1 MEPKEVLKV
10 NKNNRKIKLKY
21 GEGSVR
27 SIQGMTAA
35 TLKDTGNSVILKI
48 LNGYEQPEMLLVLDY
63 SQLDFIRKL
72 LNAWDEHFCNKPDG
86 NKPCG
91 NKPQDDKPQDIKEYL

>member
-10 NKNNRKIKLKY
+10 NKSNRKIKLKY
-21 GEGSVR
+21 GEGCVR

-35 TLKDTGNSVILKI
+35 TLKDNGNSVILKI
-48 LNGYEQPEMLLVLDY
+48 LNGYDQPEMLLVLDY

-72 LNAWDEHFCNKPDG
+72 LNAWDEHFCNKPV
-86 NKPCG
+86 G
-91 NKPQDDKPQDIKEYL
+91 NKPQGDKPQSNKPQDIKEFV